1 MTGVAL
7 AEELLLLAYDDTTGK
22 ATMPRI
28 SLDLGM
34 AAAVLVELALA
45 GRIAFADGSLTVID
59 PTPTG
64 EPFSDE
70 VLGRI
75 AADTPHTPAS
85 WVQRLRHGLR
95 DRILADLCRQG
106 VVRDVDETELGF
118 IHVHRYPVVDTS
130 VEAETRQRLAEALTG
145 AAAPDERTAALAT
158 LVVVLR
164 MESAL
169 RRERRGRRRRPPPA
183 DGDRHRRRVLR
194 RGEHSTT
201 RWSARRSAWS
211 SPPWPGRRPGPR
223 PAPLTV
229 GVDPLGVPARPAQ
242 APPAARRRCRGCR
255 AKRGPVAGGCCGVRR
270 QGGADLGAQRGDRRA
285 ALLRAVR
292 HVAVGHR
299 LHHLQVRLEL
309 RLGPGRADHHPGR
322 RRYAGSPR
330 PTRAAG
336 PRTLSTGSP
345 SRVAGVAA
353 RIRAIASAITRRSS
367 TRTRELVGVV
377 HAELGGQLVQPV
389 GQRAPCAFSPA
400 ASSATVSAAVMP
412 SLSRTCSGATQ

>member
-45 GRIAFADGSLTVID
+45 GRIAYADGSLTVID

-64 EPFSDE
+64 EPFSDD
-70 VLGRI
+70 VLSRM

-85 WVQRLRHGLR
+85 WVQRLRHRLR

-106 VVRDVDETELGF
+106 VVRDIDETELGF

-169 RRERRGRRRRPPPA
+169 GVSGEAAA
-183 DGDRHRRRVLR
+183 D
-194 RGEHSTT
+194 
-201 RWSARRSAWS
+201 
-211 SPPWPGRRPGPR
+211 
-223 PAPLTV
+223 
-229 GVDPLGVPARPAQ
+229 
-242 APPAARRRCRGCR
+242 ARRRLEEIATG
-255 AKRGPVAGGCCGVRR
+255 AGFSGEVSTDDSVVRPSV
-270 QGGADLGAQRGDRRA
+270 GLVVA
-285 ALLRAVR
+285 ALARAVDQ
-292 HVAVGHR
+292 A
-299 LHHLQVRLEL
+299 
-309 RLGPGRADHHPGR
+309 LGPR
-322 RRYAGSPR
+322 R
-330 PTRAAG
+330 
-336 PRTLSTGSP
+336 
-345 SRVAGVAA
+345 
-353 RIRAIASAITRRSS
+353 
-367 TRTRELVGVV
+367 
-377 HAELGGQLVQPV
+377 
-389 GQRAPCAFSPA
+389 
-400 ASSATVSAAVMP
+400 
-412 SLSRTCSGATQ
+412 